1 MSNKDIA
8 RVLAILRAN
17 YPYAKFDDPEATI
30 KAWEMCLG
38 EYSSESVFNAVKLH
52 MKTSKFFP
60 TPADIIEKMQRAD
73 LIYSPA
79 AQPKAIEAWTS
90 DNIQELISSLGFP
103 D

>member
-1 MSNKDIA
+1 MNKKDIA
-8 RVLAILRAN
+8 KLLAILRAN
-17 YPYAKFDDPEATI
+17 YPYTKIDNPEAMMC
-30 KAWEMCLG
+30 AWDMCLS
-38 EYSSESVFNAVKLH
+38 EYSSVSVFNAVKLH

-60 TPADIIEKMQRAD
+60 TPADIIEKIPRAD